1 MKRNFTACLLGGMLY
16 AVLPGCASHETPDRL
31 SRITGADG
39 DKTVTAEDQQGYLR
53 SRFCQE
59 LLLRFGVKGYEGGE
73 PTNALQRCFDD
84 TASGTPYPRDAFSI
98 ALSGGGARSAS
109 FSMGVLKALN
119 HTGLLEEAD
128 AISSVSG
135 GGYTSYWL
143 MSQRFY
149 GTMSAEKPD
158 DDKSKALPDLDRE
171 YYASVLNDMAAAA
184 DVTTTPFCQL
194 VAEKHQDDQGVENL
208 APFFLS
214 RTDGSILEDDAYQR
228 HIAAQSDIINYSS
241 NGAVQTLES
250 GGLIASHLVSLPFY
264 WVTDGFL
271 NLRFINGSVFT
282 NAYRKGLE
290 RAYGL
295 APNANHDAYVDYF
308 EHEPDQFMNASNG
321 SVLIWR
327 PASQTE
333 ELHFR
338 HLREFALAYNSCADA
353 LTEAGDYVPPLSLP
367 IINTKLIRPYSFFDD
382 DENYDMA
389 SLEKSVFTFSPVQWG
404 SAHTSYQP
412 EQRLLAPISFSKAV
426 ATSGAAVD
434 EGARQLRGV
443 GDFFVSAA
451 NLNLG
456 YKMRN
461 PATQE
466 GPMGSVWFL
475 TYKLL
480 GGFPLKFVVPEQYH
494 ATLRISDGGHAEN
507 LGLYSLIER
516 GTRRIVVVDAE
527 HDPDYEFESLK
538 RIRGNLEANLGITLA
553 CAEDAKSGQCP
564 LAGDY
569 IQRQGAGVFE
579 LTATGFPWQEPS
591 RILYVKLSL
600 DERKLADNL
609 AAQPDQACLTS
620 LADLDEAA
628 AHYSCN
634 VARYYD
640 GETGQHN
647 AFPQNTTADIWY
659 SEEQY
664 EAYRDLAYFIGVTQL
679 GPRLDGWKSQIQAER
694 ERARELVDQY
704 RTGRPVT
711 P

>member
-16 AVLPGCASHETPDRL
+16 AVLSGCATHETPDRL
-31 SRITGADG
+31 SRITGVSG
-39 DKTVTAEDQQGYLR
+39 DKAVTAEDQQGYLR

-59 LLLRFGVKGYEGGE
+59 LLLRFGVKSYEGGSR
-73 PTNALQRCFDD
+73 TDALQRCLDD
-84 TASGTPYPRDAFSI
+84 TASATPYPRDAFSI

-119 HTGLLEEAD
+119 HSGLLEEAD

-149 GTMSAEKPD
+149 GTMYAENLDGSLAEK
-158 DDKSKALPDLDRE
+158 LPATNRD
-171 YYASVLNDMAAAA
+171 YYANVLKGMAGSA
-184 DVTTTPFCQL
+184 DVAATPFCQL
-194 VAEKHQDDQGVENL
+194 VASKHQDEQNVDNL
-208 APFFLS
+208 SPLFLS
-214 RTDGSILEDDAYQR
+214 RTDGSILADDTYQR

-241 NGAVQTLES
+241 NGALQALES
-250 GGLIASHLVSLPFY
+250 GGLVASHVVSLPFY

-271 NLRFINGSVFT
+271 NLRLINGSVFT

-295 APNANHDAYVDYF
+295 APNADHDEYVDYF
-308 EHEPDQFMNASNG
+308 EHEPDQFMNAQNG
-321 SVLIWR
+321 SVLFWR
-327 PASQTE
+327 KASQTE
-333 ELHFR
+333 ELHFS

-353 LTEAGDYVPPLSLP
+353 LVDAGQVVPPLSLP
-367 IINTKLIRPYSFFDD
+367 IINTKLIRPYSFIDD

-412 EQRLLAPISFSKAV
+412 EQQLLAPISFSKAV

-434 EGARQLRGV
+434 EGARQLRGL

-451 NLNLG
+451 NMNLG
-456 YKMRN
+456 YEMRN

-466 GPMGSVWFL
+466 GPMGSAWFW

-480 GGFPLKFVVPEQYH
+480 GGFPLKFVVPEDYH

-538 RIRGNLEANLGITLA
+538 RIRANLDANLGIELK
-553 CAEDAKSGQCP
+553 CAEDACP

-591 RILYVKLSL
+591 QIIYVKLSL
-600 DERKLADNL
+600 DENRLADNL
-609 AAQPDQACLTS
+609 AVPSDQACLTS
-620 LADLDEAA
+620 LADLGEGA

-640 GETGQHN
+640 SESAQRN
-647 AFPQNTTADIWY
+647 AFPQNITADIWY

-664 EAYRDLAYFIGVTQL
+664 AAYRDLAYFIGVTKL
-679 GPRLDGWKSQIQAER
+679 TPRLNGWKAIVQAER
-694 ERARELVDQY
+694 EQARNLVDQY
-704 RTGRPVT
+704 RAGRPVS